1 MSDLEGRLEAFH
13 THHEV
18 LIEDVLD
25 RRDLVLDPSREFD
38 HREYAA
44 FLRDRVIPHAELE
57 EEILYRRVDEAVGTD
72 VATAGMRA
80 DHEELQ
86 RRIDALE
93 TLEPDGALL
102 PLVLHEFTALLEH
115 HVRKEGDVLLP
126 SLQGVVDD
134 GHLESL
140 LDSLL
145 DDLEH
150 E

>member
-1 MSDLEGRLEAFH
+1 MPDLEDRLEAFY

-25 RRDLVLDPSREFD
+25 RRDLVLDPSRTFD
-38 HREYAA
+38 HHEYAE
-44 FLRDRVIPHAELE
+44 FLRERVVPHAERE
-57 EEILYRRVDEAVGTD
+57 EEVLYRRLDDAVDAQ

-115 HVRKEGDVLLP
+115 HVRKEEDVLLP

-134 GHLESL
+134 GRLASL
-140 LDSLL
+140 LGSLL

-150 E
+150 G

>member
-1 MSDLEGRLEAFH
+1 MPDLEGRLEAFH

-18 LIEDVLD
+18 LMRDVQD
-25 RRDLVLDPSREFD
+25 HRDAVLNPSREFD
-38 HREYAA
+38 HHDYAE
-44 FLRDRVIPHAELE
+44 FLRERVIPHAERE
-57 EEILYRRVDEAVGTD
+57 EEVLYRRVDEAVGTQ

-80 DHEELQ
+80 DHEELD

-115 HVRKEGDVLLP
+115 HVQKEGEVLFP
-126 SLQGVVDD
+126 FLQGVVDD
-134 GHLESL
+134 EALESL
-140 LDSLL
+140 LGSLL
-145 DDLEH
+145 DDHKH